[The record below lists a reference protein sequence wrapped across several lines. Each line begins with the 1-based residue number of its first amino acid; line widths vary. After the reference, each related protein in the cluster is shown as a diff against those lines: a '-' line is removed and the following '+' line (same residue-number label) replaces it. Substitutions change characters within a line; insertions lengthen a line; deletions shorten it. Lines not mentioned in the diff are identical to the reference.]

1 MLVTSNQ
8 TRPTC
13 LTQIAREG
21 SAKEYKDALQARGKQ
36 ILDQAVDT
44 FFQPD
49 REIEDA
55 RKAMAGLEDLEG
67 SLRAHLQRTRAAEKQ
82 NQTALSDKSQNI
94 KSGEDPAVQLKPA
107 GEEKLE
113 NQKPLFGVSH
123 YEKGLLTDGKI
134 ADGRRVWEQE
144 RISTVKPNHDDMQGV
159 GRFLADL
166 AGVQGLYASVAMVP
180 GPLSASVKTMAKE
193 MMAAQGSFQSQ
204 HSSEQS
210 SVAAGL
216 LPLGIYRSGGT
227 SQGSASGSHSL
238 NYDKST
244 VDDRVVPVLM
254 DLKDR
259 LDQATVEAAT
269 TTSLHGVQRGREYVN
284 QPTWFGLSSRDVH
297 ITNTYGTHHVEREL
311 HSQEYQPDR
320 LWMPL
325 TGTSQFTT

>member
-107 GEEKLE
+107 GE
-113 NQKPLFGVSH
+113 
-123 YEKGLLTDGKI
+123 D
-134 ADGRRVWEQE
+134 
-144 RISTVKPNHDDMQGV
+144 
-159 GRFLADL
+159 
-166 AGVQGLYASVAMVP
+166 
-180 GPLSASVKTMAKE
+180 
-193 MMAAQGSFQSQ
+193 
-204 HSSEQS
+204 
-210 SVAAGL
+210 
-216 LPLGIYRSGGT
+216 
-227 SQGSASGSHSL
+227 
-238 NYDKST
+238 
-244 VDDRVVPVLM
+244 
-254 DLKDR
+254 
-259 LDQATVEAAT
+259 
-269 TTSLHGVQRGREYVN
+269 
-284 QPTWFGLSSRDVH
+284 
-297 ITNTYGTHHVEREL
+297 
-311 HSQEYQPDR
+311 
-320 LWMPL
+320 
-325 TGTSQFTT
+325 